1 MEKPVKQV
9 LFSCTLNAIRSV
21 MAEAI
26 FNKIA
31 PKNWNSVSC
40 GVVAG
45 PPDGFTVAVMEEKGI
60 SLDLNR
66 QPKLFSDFNASNIDY
81 AVSLSIEA
89 KYHLEKWSEFVPHEH
104 WQVKEPFSADEN
116 REVQLKHY
124 RLIRDE
130 ISTYVIELIKRI
142 TNNT

>member
-1 MEKPVKQV
+1 MEKQVKQV

-31 PKNWNSVSC
+31 PESWKSVSC
-40 GVVAG
+40 GVIAG
-45 PPDGFTVAVMEEKGI
+45 PPDGFTFTVMEEKGI

-66 QPKLFSDFNASNIDY
+66 QARLFADFNAGDIDY

-89 KYHLEKWSEFVPHEH
+89 KYHLDKWSELVPHEN
-104 WQVKEPFSADEN
+104 WYIKEPFSADEN
-116 REVQLKHY
+116 REAQLKHY

-130 ISTYVIELIKRI
+130 ISTHVIELITRLTK
-142 TNNT
+142 NT

>member
-1 MEKPVKQV
+1 MEKQVKQV

-31 PKNWNSVSC
+31 PESWKSVSC
-40 GVVAG
+40 GVIAG
-45 PPDGFTVAVMEEKGI
+45 PPDGFAFAVMEEKGI

-66 QPKLFSDFNASNIDY
+66 QAKLFADFNAGDIDY

-89 KYHLEKWSEFVPHEH
+89 KYHLDKWSELVPHEN
-104 WQVKEPFSADEN
+104 WYIKEPFSADEN
-116 REVQLKHY
+116 REAQLKHY

-142 TNNT
+142 TDNT

>member
-1 MEKPVKQV
+1 MEKQVKQV

-26 FNKIA
+26 FNRNA
-31 PKNWNSVSC
+31 PDSWKSVSC
-40 GVVAG
+40 GVIAG
-45 PPDGFTVAVMEEKGI
+45 PPDGFTFAVMEEKGI

-66 QPKLFSDFNASNIDY
+66 QPKLFADFNVGDIDY

-89 KYHLEKWSEFVPHEH
+89 KFHLNKWSELVPHEH

-116 REVQLKHY
+116 REAQLKHY

-130 ISTYVIELIKRI
+130 ISTHVIELIKRL

>member
-1 MEKPVKQV
+1 MDIPVKHI

-31 PKNWNSVSC
+31 PENWKSVSC
-40 GVVAG
+40 GVIAG
-45 PPDGFTVAVMEEKGI
+45 PPDGFTFAVMEEKGI

-66 QPKLFSDFNASNIDY
+66 EPKLFADFNIGDIDY

-89 KYHLEKWSEFVPHEH
+89 KYNLDKWSELVPHEH
-104 WQVKEPFSADEN
+104 WYIKEPFSIDEN
-116 REVQLKHY
+116 REAQLRHY

-130 ISTYVIELIKRI
+130 ISTYVTKLIKRI
-142 TNNT
+142 TDNT

>member
-1 MEKPVKQV
+1 MEKQVKQV

-31 PKNWNSVSC
+31 PKSWKSVSC
-40 GVVAG
+40 GVIAG
-45 PPDGFTVAVMEEKGI
+45 PPDGFTFAVMEEKGI

-66 QPKLFSDFNASNIDY
+66 QAKLFADFNAGDIDY

-89 KYHLEKWSEFVPHEH
+89 KYHLDKWSELVPHEN
-104 WQVKEPFSADEN
+104 WYIKEPFSADEN
-116 REVQLKHY
+116 REAQLKHY

-130 ISTYVIELIKRI
+130 ISTHVIELIKRL
-142 TNNT
+142 TNYT

>member
-1 MEKPVKQV
+1 MEKQVKQV

-31 PKNWNSVSC
+31 PESWRSVSC
-40 GVVAG
+40 GVSAG
-45 PPDGFTVAVMEEKGI
+45 PPDGFTFAVMEEKGI

-66 QPKLFSDFNASNIDY
+66 QAKLFSDFNIVDIDY

-89 KYHLEKWSEFVPHEH
+89 KYHLDKWSKLVPHEH
-104 WQVKEPFSADEN
+104 WYIKEPFSADEN
-116 REVQLKHY
+116 REAQLKHY

-130 ISTYVIELIKRI
+130 INTHVIELIKRI
-142 TNNT
+142 TDNA

>member
-1 MEKPVKQV
+1 MEKQVKQV

-21 MAEAI
+21 IAEAI

-31 PKNWNSVSC
+31 PENWNSVSC
-40 GVVAG
+40 GVIAG
-45 PPDGFTVAVMEEKGI
+45 PPDGFTFAVMEEKGI
-60 SLDLNR
+60 LLDLNR
-66 QPKLFSDFNASNIDY
+66 QPKLFADFNAGQIDY

-89 KYHLEKWSEFVPHEH
+89 KYHVKKWSELVPHEH
-104 WQVKEPFSADEN
+104 WQVKEPFSVDEN
-116 REVQLKHY
+116 REVQLQHY

-130 ISTYVIELIKRI
+130 ISTNVIELIKRI

>member
-1 MEKPVKQV
+1 MEKQVKQV

-31 PKNWNSVSC
+31 PESWKSVSC
-40 GVVAG
+40 GVIAG
-45 PPDGFTVAVMEEKGI
+45 PPDGFTFAVMEENGI

-66 QPKLFSDFNASNIDY
+66 QPKLFADFNIGDIDY

-89 KYHLEKWSEFVPHEH
+89 KYHLDKWGELVSHEH
-104 WQVKEPFSADEN
+104 WYIKEPFSADEN

-130 ISTYVIELIKRI
+130 IGTHVIELIKRL